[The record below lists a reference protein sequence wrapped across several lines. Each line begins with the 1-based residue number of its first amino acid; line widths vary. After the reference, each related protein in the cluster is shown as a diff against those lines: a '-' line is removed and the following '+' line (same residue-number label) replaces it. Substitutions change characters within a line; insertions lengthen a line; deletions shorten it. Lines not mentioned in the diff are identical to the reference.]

1 MPSRHFLRSDYLHI
15 FFYIKFLVFV
25 SLVHQIRIYK
35 LEYPIRAVSTYLAQ
49 SRPSRIAHT
58 TSDCP
63 RCISPAVKT
72 LSTFVLK
79 CPASVFTFVRSVR
92 SKPKAFVTYGWLPKK
107 IKVVISAVT
116 IETIAEANELL
127 GKYDTDFDVIQAT
140 VGRGRKIGSYHI
152 MDTNNPVMI
161 FTAHI

>member
-25 SLVHQIRIYK
+25 SLVHQISSYK
-35 LEYPIRAVSTYLAQ
+35 LEYPIRAVSTSLAQ

-92 SKPKAFVTYGWLPKK
+92 SKPKAYVTYGWLPKNPAAINTK
-107 IKVVISAVT
+107 STGTSYSLPATSAMMFLPAFLSNLLSSLTSFALQTSPFSLAMNSFTVV
-116 IETIAEANELL
+116 
-127 GKYDTDFDVIQAT
+127 
-140 VGRGRKIGSYHI
+140 
-152 MDTNNPVMI
+152 
-161 FTAHI
+161 